1 APVVTWWHEAPPEQ
15 IARDPLGVIA
25 DRRATDAAM
34 AEDPIAELQARAH
47 DYAPGDTD
55 LAWTRS
61 TPWRATLTSTLDSVV
76 GRRGEPVRV
85 VGGRVEG
92 RPGNPTAELLAGWL
106 TSRCGCE
113 IGVVKSDR
121 TPGPTG
127 VDTVH
132 LQLDED
138 EEIR

>member
-61 TPWRATLTSTLDSVV
+61 TPWRATLASTLDSVS

-85 VGGRVEG
+85 LGGQVEG
-92 RPGNPTAELLAGWL
+92 DPESATAQLVAGWL
-106 TSRCGCE
+106 SSRCGCTVPVVAGPRVPGASG
-113 IGVVKSDR
+113 IDGVV
-121 TPGPTG
+121 
-127 VDTVH
+127 
-132 LQLDED
+132 
-138 EEIR
+138 